1 MPDLPALPA
10 ATPPPAR
17 VELEPQPLSL
27 QVLRLKYA
35 QAGEHGAEDVQRRV
49 ALALA
54 QAEQP
59 DVRAEWALRFMQAQR
74 DGFVPAGRILATAGT
89 GVDATLASC
98 FVQPVGDSVLHGEGG
113 WPGLYG
119 ALAEAAETMRRGG
132 GVGLDFS
139 RIRPRGAWVAG
150 TNGLASGPVPF
161 MQVFDCS
168 AGTVQSMGER
178 RGAQMGVLRCDH
190 PDIET
195 FVQAKRSGG
204 LTHFNLS
211 VGVTDAF
218 MQAVQADEPWP
229 LVHAAAP
236 GPALREAGAAQRADG
251 RWSYR
256 VVGARPL
263 WQAIVQAAWQ
273 CGDPGLLFLDA
284 IRRDN
289 PLQAVEEICATNPC
303 GEQPLPPYGGCCLGS
318 VDLRRFVRR
327 PFEPD
332 AWLDAAALAQ
342 VCGVAVRMLDNALQ
356 RCRWPLH
363 AQREE
368 AQAKRRIGL
377 GFTGLADALVLL
389 GLRYDSVA
397 GRQMAAH
404 MAETMRDAAVAASID
419 LAQERGPFPLFDAHR
434 HLDHESFASRWPAA
448 LRQRARVDGLRHS
461 HLLAVAPA
469 GSISLALADNASAG
483 IEPVFDWSVE
493 RTLRDLSGGTATWQV
508 HSPAWRL
515 WRALEGPQA
524 ALPESFVTA
533 QDLAPADHVAM
544 VAAVA
549 PYIDGGIAKT
559 VNLGAARSPED
570 VGEVFRQAWRSG
582 LKGLTVFRPNSVTGT
597 VMQVSKTRS
606 AGQADEP
613 ARIDQLDQLDQ
624 PGRPDKP
631 GQPPNSKR
639 C

>member
-1 MPDLPALPA
+1 M
-10 ATPPPAR
+10 
-17 VELEPQPLSL
+17 
-27 QVLRLKYA
+27 LRLKYA
-35 QAGEHGAEDVQRRV
+35 QGGERSVEDVQRRV

-59 DVRAEWALRFMQAQR
+59 AARAQWALRFMQAQR
-74 DGFVPAGRILATAGT
+74 DGFLPAGRILAAAGT

-113 WPGLYG
+113 WPGLYE

-150 TNGLASGPVPF
+150 TRGLASGPVPF

-168 AGTVQSMGER
+168 AHTVQSMDQR

-190 PDIET
+190 PDIEA
-195 FVQAKRSGG
+195 FVQAKQAGG
-204 LTHFNLS
+204 LAHFNLS

-229 LVHAAAP
+229 LVHAAEP
-236 GPALREAGAAQRADG
+236 GPALREAGAALRGDG
-251 RWSYR
+251 RWIYR
-256 VVGARPL
+256 VVGARSL
-263 WQAIVQAAWQ
+263 WQAIVQAAWR
-273 CGDPGLLFLDA
+273 CGDPGLLFLDT

-342 VCGVAVRMLDNALQ
+342 ACTVAVRMLDNALQ
-356 RCRWPLH
+356 VCRWPLP

-377 GFTGLADALVLL
+377 GFTGLADALILL

-404 MAETMRDAAVAASID
+404 IAETMRDAAVAASIE
-419 LAQERGPFPLFDAHR
+419 LADERGPFPLFDAHR
-434 HLDHESFASRWPAA
+434 HLDNESFAARWPAG
-448 LRQRARVDGLRHS
+448 LREQARVHGLRHS
-461 HLLAVAPA
+461 HLLALAPA
-469 GSISLALADNASAG
+469 GSISLALADNASPG
-483 IEPVFDWSVE
+483 IEPVFAWRVQ
-493 RTLRDLSGGTATWQV
+493 RTLRDAAGGCTDWPVQD
-508 HSPAWRL
+508 PAWRL
-515 WRALEGPQA
+515 WHALRGPRAP
-524 ALPESFVTA
+524 LPASFVTA
-533 QDLAPADHVAM
+533 TAIAPADHVAM
-544 VAAVA
+544 AAAVA
-549 PYIDGGIAKT
+549 PCIDGGISKT
-559 VNLGAARSPED
+559 VNLDAGAAPD
-570 VGEVFRQAWRSG
+570 EVERLFRQAWTSG
-582 LKGLTVFRPNSVTGT
+582 LKGLTVFRPNPVTGT
-597 VMQVSKTRS
+597 VLQPADQV
-606 AGQADEP
+606 
-613 ARIDQLDQLDQ
+613 
-624 PGRPDKP
+624 
-631 GQPPNSKR
+631 PNSER